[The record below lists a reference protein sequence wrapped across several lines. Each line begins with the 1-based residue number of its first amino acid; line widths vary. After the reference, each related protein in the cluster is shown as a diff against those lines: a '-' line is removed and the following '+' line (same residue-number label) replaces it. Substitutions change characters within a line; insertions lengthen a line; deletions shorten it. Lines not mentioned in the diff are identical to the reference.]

1 MIRKLFLLLTGVL
14 AVSWSMTGLASCTVD
29 EIIGGDSSFN
39 GNVTLRQRT
48 AGNPLVTDS
57 SGSAIIVGCDNKGG
71 WFELNVTGVLDPAPI
86 GDGVIKTSVDY
97 VGVAITAD
105 VLNEDTNGMTKTV
118 LTNGS
123 FITRRWVIPEID
135 SNVPQTRKFQ
145 VVSNRIYDFWAIGPE
160 DPKSGLFGAAK
171 MVTLTVSGYN
181 DVPSTSDVYGFGSN
195 AAAIASCSIDS
206 SALYFAMPDTKTSDF
221 SQIGILEASKQSGT
235 TSGGIDCDRDLNVQ
249 FTLSATDTV
258 PGLPNVL
265 APEAGGAE
273 GVGAIFKYSFRAA
286 TVGEISETR
295 DLTLGEPFNLFDGP
309 VGQVRRTY
317 FYLDAYYYRFG
328 DQVSAG
334 HFRSTAV
341 LNIEIQ

>member
-1 MIRKLFLLLTGVL
+1 MKRMLFLLLTGVL
-14 AVSWSMTGLASCTVD
+14 AASWSMTGLASCMVD
-29 EIIGGDSSFN
+29 EIIGGDSNFN
-39 GNVTLRQRT
+39 GTVTLRQRT
-48 AGNPLVTDS
+48 AGDQLVTDS
-57 SGSAIIVGCDNKGG
+57 RGSAIIIGCDNEGG

-86 GDGVIKTSVDY
+86 GDGLIKTNVDY

-105 VLNEDTNGMTKTV
+105 VLNEDTNGMTTTV

-123 FITRRWVIPEID
+123 FVTRRWVIPEID
-135 SNVPQTRKFQ
+135 SNVPQTRKFR
-145 VVSNRIYDFWAIGPE
+145 VVSNHRYDFWAIGPE
-160 DPKSGLFGAAK
+160 DPKSGSFDAAK

-181 DVPSTSDVYGFGSN
+181 DVPSILDVYGIGS

-206 SALYFAMPDTKTSDF
+206 SALNFAMPDTKTSDF
-221 SQIGILEASKQSGT
+221 SQTGILEASKQSET
-235 TSGGIDCDRDLNVQ
+235 TSGGINCDRDLNVQ

-265 APEAGGAE
+265 APEAGSAE

-286 TVGEISETR
+286 TGGEISETR